1 MQETQAF
8 TELEKARS
16 ARSNG
21 NEGMARVLARRA
33 AGLSIRAYLQER
45 NEALS
50 DLSLNKLIKEES
62 VRNLLPPIIHEEL
75 DRLCMRVDVNYQ
87 LPGNIDL
94 INDAQ
99 TIMNILND
107 YGE

>member
-8 TELEKARS
+8 IELDKARS
-16 ARSNG
+16 ARANG
-21 NEGMARVLARRA
+21 NEGMARVLARRS
-33 AGLSIRAYLQER
+33 AGLSIRAFLQQK

-50 DLSLNKLIKEES
+50 NLSLNKLIKEES
-62 VRNLLPPIIHEEL
+62 VRNLLPPIIHKEL
-75 DRLCMRVDVNYQ
+75 DRLCMRVDVNYH
-87 LPGNIDL
+87 LPGNMDL

>member
-1 MQETQAF
+1 MQETQAL

-21 NEGMARVLARRA
+21 NEGMSRVLARRA

-50 DLSLNKLIKEES
+50 ELSLNKLIKEES

-75 DRLCMRVDVNYQ
+75 DRLCMRVDENYQ
-87 LPGNIDL
+87 LPSDMDL
-94 INDAQ
+94 IADAQ
-99 TIMNILND
+99 TILNILNGT
-107 YGE
+107 GE